1 MTLLNPNTIISECLE
16 TAFDLKTYI
25 RIMRIVGNV
34 NFRAT
39 EEFRKMYKGF
49 YKVRQQS
56 PQWYDKYFSLMEQQV
71 TENRSFEDLLRIMYQ
86 VGGRIEVSFV
96 SKLMATVN
104 AQLPIWDKYVLIN
117 LGKAAE
123 WERLRSA
130 DTENRIKEASKI
142 YTYIKC
148 WYKSFLENDDG
159 KLCIDKFDEALPTY
173 KNKLTD
179 IKKIDYLLWSK
190 R

>member
-1 MTLLNPNTIISECLE
+1 MTILDHNTIISECLE

-25 RIMRIVGNV
+25 RIMQIVENV
-34 NFRAT
+34 DFKAT
-39 EEFRKMYKGF
+39 EGFRKMYNGF

-56 PQWYDKYFSLMEQQV
+56 SQWYDKYFSLMEQQA

-104 AQLPIWDKYVLIN
+104 SQLPIWDRYVLIN
-117 LGKAAE
+117 LGKAAD
-123 WERLRSA
+123 WERMRSS

-142 YTYIKC
+142 YTYLKC
-148 WYKSFLENDDG
+148 WYNFFLEDDNG
-159 KLCIDKFDEALPTY
+159 KLCIAKFDEALPEY
-173 KNKLTD
+173 KDKLTD